1 MAQKD
6 ETINVNQLEDIVS
19 IITNLVG
26 GIDENE
32 ELYIEIEVRQLE
44 GNKS

>member
-1 MAQKD
+1 MAQKN
-6 ETINVNQLEDIVS
+6 ETFNVNQLEDIVS

>member
-1 MAQKD
+1 MAQKN
-6 ETINVNQLEDIVS
+6 ETFNVNQLEDIVT